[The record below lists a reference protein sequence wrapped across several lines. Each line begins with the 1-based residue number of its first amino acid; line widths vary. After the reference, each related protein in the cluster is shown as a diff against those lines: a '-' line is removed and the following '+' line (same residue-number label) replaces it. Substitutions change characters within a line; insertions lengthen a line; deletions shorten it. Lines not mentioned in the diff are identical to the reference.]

1 MKNKLFYAL
10 LILLLPFQNVLKA
23 QVIDNIS
30 TIKNINSTAYFRFNY
45 DNDYFT
51 ATDEYYTQ
59 GILLELI
66 HPQLRLNPFNKL
78 LLKSK
83 GNNHKY
89 GVRLDSYGYT
99 PTSISTHAIR
109 YGDRP
114 FCGNL
119 SLSSFI
125 ISADSVRK
133 RRISTT
139 FTVGVMGSKAGGE
152 AMQVKIHTWLKNII
166 PVGWEYQIGND
177 LILNYQLNY
186 EKELVNY
193 NNLFLINSN
202 SQLQFGTH
210 DDKIKTGF
218 NFMLGRFNNPYLSVN
233 KPDKNKFN
241 YHFYGQLLTGFTAYD
256 ATLQGGLF
264 NRNSPY
270 TIAAKDMTRLT
281 LQGDFG
287 VSLNF
292 KKLYL
297 EYTQS
302 FISKEFKT
310 GYLHRYGGIRIGV
323 AF

>member
-1 MKNKLFYAL
+1 MKKTIFIYL
-10 LILLLPFQNVLKA
+10 LTICTAVKA
-23 QVIDNIS
+23 QVIDNVS
-30 TIKNINSTAYFRFNY
+30 TIKNVNSDAYFRFNY

-59 GILLELI
+59 GILLEFV
-66 HPQLRLNPFNKL
+66 HPKLRFNPFNKL
-78 LLKSK
+78 LIKLK
-83 GNNHKY
+83 GNSHKY
-89 GVRLDSYGYT
+89 GVRFDHYGYT
-99 PTSISTHAIR
+99 ATSISTHAIR

-125 ISADSVRK
+125 ISVDSAKK

-139 FTVGVMGSKAGGE
+139 FTAGVMGSNAGGE

-186 EKELVNY
+186 EKELINH
-193 NNLFLINSN
+193 NDLFLINSN

-218 NFMLGRFNNPYLSVN
+218 NFMLGRFQNPYLPVN
-233 KPDKNKFN
+233 KSTKNRFN

-270 TIAAKDMTRLT
+270 TIAANDITRFT

-287 VSLNF
+287 VAFNI
-292 KKLYL
+292 KKLRL

-310 GYLHRYGGIRIGV
+310 GELHRYGGVRIGV